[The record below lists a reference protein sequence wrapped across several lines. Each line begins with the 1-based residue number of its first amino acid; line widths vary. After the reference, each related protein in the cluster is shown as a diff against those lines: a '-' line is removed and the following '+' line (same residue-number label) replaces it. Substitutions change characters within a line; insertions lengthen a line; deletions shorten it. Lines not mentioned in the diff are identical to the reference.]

1 MTASSAGEAGP
12 GAPEAAGGGQ
22 PEGEPGR
29 SLSAAF
35 DSGVG
40 GSPVGLW
47 GITLLAIV
55 IFALLVLAV
64 FVLVAVWP
72 PGPHGKATSIEVA
85 GHRLLLNREQR
96 LFAVVAVTGALG
108 GLIHSARSLYGYV
121 GNRIMRRSW
130 LLSYLSHPFIGG
142 ALAVVFYLILRGGLV
157 TGTAA
162 QVNFFGFAAI
172 SALVGLFA
180 SQAAEKLK
188 TIFSMLLATV
198 PPERDSL
205 EEGTDATAYR
215 IEPDSGPV
223 GTVVTIFGQG
233 LSGTTAVFFG
243 REQAAP
249 DEVSNAVVRCRV
261 PAGATTGRPCL
272 VVGEALVYAPRK
284 FKVTG

>member
-1 MTASSAGEAGP
+1 MTASGEGEAGP
-12 GAPEAAGGGQ
+12 GAPEAPGRGQ
-22 PEGEPGR
+22 PEDEPR
-29 SLSAAF
+29 RPLPAAF

-40 GSPVGLW
+40 GSPVGQW

-55 IFALLVLAV
+55 ILALLVLAV
-64 FVLVAVWP
+64 FFLVAVWP
-72 PGPHGKATSIEVA
+72 PGPHSKATSIEVA
-85 GHRLLLNREQR
+85 GRRLLLDREQR

-121 GNRIMRRSW
+121 GNRVMRRSW

-142 ALAVVFYLILRGGLV
+142 ALAVVFYVILRGGLV

-162 QVNFFGFAAI
+162 QVNFFGFASI

-198 PPERDSL
+198 PHERDSL

-215 IEPDSGPV
+215 IEPGSGPP
-223 GTVVTIFGQG
+223 GTVVTILGQG

-243 REQAAP
+243 RAQTAP
-249 DEVSNAVVRCRV
+249 DEVTNAVVRCTV

-272 VVGEALVYAPRK
+272 VVGEALIYAPRK
-284 FKVTG
+284 FRVTG